1 MRRYYNVLSQTLLA
15 HGPEAQDATERD
27 DGALHARKGPMNE
40 GQVEG
45 YQGAYGLKWSRE
57 MSYVPSIL
65 TSQTYSSLIEKARK
79 VINSSDRYREVPEFI
94 ALSGLRVGEAL
105 DAIRLYHNDAESY
118 LNLELMS

>member
-1 MRRYYNVLSQTLLA
+1 MRDRWKA
-15 HGPEAQDATERD
+15 IRE
-27 DGALHARKGPMNE
+27 
-40 GQVEG
+40 
-45 YQGAYGLKWSRE
+45 AYGLKWSRE
-57 MSYVPSIL
+57 MSYVPAIL

-118 LNLELMS
+118 LNRELMS

>member
-45 YQGAYGLKWSRE
+45 YQGGIWAQVVEGDELRPFDPDITDLLIAHRE
-57 MSYVPSIL
+57 
-65 TSQTYSSLIEKARK
+65 
-79 VINSSDRYREVPEFI
+79 
-94 ALSGLRVGEAL
+94 G
-105 DAIRLYHNDAESY
+105 
-118 LNLELMS
+118 